1 MKRLIFIIFFF
12 IANTVIAQNKADKEK
27 ADKAFAEKDYV
38 TAAYYYDKA
47 LQNGTASSQGTVP
60 YFSTRQNKD
69 QDDGEVSYITY
80 RAAESYRLYQN
91 LIQAEIWYKQAVD
104 SYEATNPLA
113 RYWYAVCLRSNKK
126 VDEAIKNLQI
136 FIKNNK
142 NNKQYAD
149 LADKELTNCLFAKDQ
164 IKTPG
169 LSKLT
174 KMANL
179 NGDAGDFGL
188 TVNNGKYWFTSSR
201 SIGTS
206 TKRINQV
213 YVGDEPDAAKKTRIN
228 LGYDPKKEIHYGPAS
243 LTASG
248 KTMYLTVWYK
258 DVDKTVSAIYIS
270 KNVNQKWS
278 APQILNTHVNV
289 TGYNSMQPSVT
300 DDGKRLF
307 FASNQPGGLG
317 GTDIWVSDLDAAG
330 MPVNAKNLGRNIN
343 TADDEQA
350 PYYSTRE
357 HKLHYSSKGL
367 VGMGGFDL
375 FESADTLGNSWT
387 KPQNLGYPLN
397 STKDDL
403 YYYPDDKD
411 TTIAYISSDRE
422 SECCL
427 NLFKVKIVKPKP
439 LPPPPTA
446 VLTGTVINCASG
458 KPLPDVNITLLD
470 SLTKQVI
477 NFITD
482 KTGKYQFKLTYKH
495 TYSLRLEKKDYFA
508 KYAPVPPVTT
518 TKVDTLFN
526 PVVCQQEYQINKPI
540 VIENIL
546 YDFNSYDL
554 KPESKTVLDGLITIL
569 NDNPKIKVEL
579 GSHTDAVGTD
589 RANNELSQD
598 RAQECVNYII
608 LKGIAPER
616 IIAKGYGRQVP
627 IAPNTLPNGQDNPEG
642 RKLNRRTELTVLSN
656 E

>member
-1 MKRLIFIIFFF
+1 MKRRLLILFLF
-12 IANTVIAQNKADKEK
+12 IAQIAAAQNKAFKER
-27 ADKAFAEKDYV
+27 ADKAFDEKDYV

-47 LQNGTASSQGTVP
+47 LENKTSTTQGTVP
-60 YFSTRQNKD
+60 YFSTRQNVYENEKMA
-69 QDDGEVSYITY
+69 GEITY
-80 RAAESYRLYQN
+80 RLAESYRLYHN
-91 LIQAEIWYKQAVD
+91 LLQAELWYRYVIDKYVTV
-104 SYEATNPLA
+104 YPLS

-126 VDEAIKNLQI
+126 IDDAIKSLEL
-136 FIKNNK
+136 FLKTNK
-142 NNKQYAD
+142 DKTYTE
-149 LADKELTNCLFAKDQ
+149 LANKELENCLFAREQVKHP
-164 IKTPG
+164 T
-169 LSKLT
+169 LSSAA
-174 KMANL
+174 KMPDL
-179 NGDAGDFGL
+179 NGQAGDFGL
-188 TVNNGKYWFTSSR
+188 TVNNNQYWFTSSR
-201 SIGTS
+201 SVNGS
-206 TKRINQV
+206 TKRINQI
-213 YVGDEPDAAKKTRIN
+213 YVSDKNNPTKIARIN
-228 LGYDPKKEIHYGPAS
+228 LGYDAKKEVHYGPAS

-248 KTMYLTVWYK
+248 KLMYFTMWYK
-258 DVDKTVSAIYIS
+258 EQEKTISAIYIS
-270 KNVNQKWS
+270 KNSNQKWS
-278 APQILNTHVNV
+278 APQKLNNYVNAI
-289 TGYNSMQPSVT
+289 GFNSMQPSVT

-307 FASNQPGGLG
+307 FASNQTGSIG
-317 GTDIWVSDLDAAG
+317 GTDIWVSDLDADG
-330 MPVNAKNLGRNIN
+330 LPINASNLGRTIN

-350 PYYSTRE
+350 PYYSIQE
-357 HKLHYSSKGL
+357 HTLYYSSKGL
-367 VGMGGFDL
+367 TGMGGFDL
-375 FESADTLGNSWT
+375 FESTDSLRNSWT
-387 KPQNLGYPLN
+387 KPLNLGYPLN

-403 YYYPDDKD
+403 YYYPDNRDS
-411 TTIAYISSDRE
+411 TIAYISSDRE
-422 SECCL
+422 SECCI
-427 NLFKVKIVKPKP
+427 NLFKAKIVKPKP
-439 LPPPPTA
+439 LPPPTA
-446 VLTGTVINCASG
+446 ILTGTVINCATG

-470 SLTKQVI
+470 SLTKQAI
-477 NFITD
+477 NFVTD
-482 KTGKYQFKLTYKH
+482 KTGKYNFKLTYKH

-540 VIENIL
+540 VIDNIL

-642 RKLNRRTELTVLSN
+642 RKLNRRTEFTVLSN